1 MSVRDSDA
9 PEFTCEMCGDHFAT
23 EEELKDHVWEYHE
36 LDGDVPP

>member
-1 MSVRDSDA
+1 MSDHGD
-9 PEFTCEMCGDHFAT
+9 EFRCEMCGDHFAT